1 MGIPVAISLTF
12 SVFQMNVTDHESH
25 MYMTLANE
33 RFSAFSDYELAVH
46 AKGVVAQYYLH

>member
-25 MYMTLANE
+25 MYTNE

-46 AKGVVAQYYLH
+46 AKGVVAQYYLD